1 MKDMKHILRYITFCA
16 VLFCSMAAAAQN
28 KVAEGIEADK
38 TVHNFGDILL
48 DSGPVSC
55 TFTLKN
61 TGSKPMVI
69 YNVTTTCGCTE
80 AEWTREPVKAGGTAS
95 ITVSYTNN
103 EGPYP
108 FDKTITVYASDSKPI
123 LLKIRGICRE
133 KVLPLSERY
142 PVAFGPFG
150 MTETSLQCGNLEQ
163 GNSKSDAVIVANT
176 SSSPVKVEFKDVSDN
191 LTLSVKPNP
200 IPANSTAELSYTV
213 TAERGIWGRN
223 TYWATPVING
233 KTYTT
238 KDGDTKIG
246 VKAFTKENFDRMSE
260 SERAQGP
267 MPRFENS
274 TYSFNRIKK
283 GEEIHAEFTM
293 TNTGK
298 TPFCVYKVDTDACC
312 YSHSDIPVA
321 KPGEKISF
329 RVHVNTENMPKGETL
344 VLVTLTTNSPLRP
357 IVNLFI
363 AGWID

>member
-1 MKDMKHILRYITFCA
+1 MKHLKHIISGIAL
-16 VLFCSMAAAAQN
+16 LCSIAAASAQN

-48 DSGPVSC
+48 DSGPVAC

-61 TGSKPMVI
+61 TGSRPMVI

-80 AEWTREPVKAGGTAS
+80 AEWTREPVKPGSTAEIS
-95 ITVSYTNN
+95 VSYTNN

-108 FDKTITVYASDSKPI
+108 FDKTITVYASDAKPI

-133 KVLPLSERY
+133 KELPLTERY
-142 PVAFGPFG
+142 PVAFGPLG
-150 MTETSLQCGNLEQ
+150 MTDTSLQCGNLEQ
-163 GNSKSDAVIVANT
+163 GGSKSEAVIVANT
-176 SSSPVKVEFKDVSDN
+176 SGTPVKVEFKDVSAN
-191 LTLSVKPNP
+191 LDISVTPNP
-200 IPANSTAELSYTV
+200 IPAGSTAELDFTV
-213 TAERGIWGRN
+213 TAERGIWGKN
-223 TYWATPVING
+223 TYWATPVIDG
-233 KTYTT
+233 RTYTT
-238 KDGDTKIG
+238 SEGRTRIG
-246 VKAFTKENFDRMSE
+246 VKAFTKENFDSMSE
-260 SERAQGP
+260 SERAAGP

-283 GEEIHAEFTM
+283 GEKIHAEFTL
-293 TNTGK
+293 TNSGK
-298 TPFCVYKVDTDACC
+298 SPFCVYKLDTDACC

-321 KPGEKISF
+321 APGEKVTF
-329 RVHVNTENMPKGETL
+329 RVHVDTENMPKGETL

>member
-1 MKDMKHILRYITFCA
+1 MKDMRHILRYITFCA
-16 VLFCSMAAAAQN
+16 VLCCSMAAAAQN

-80 AEWTREPVKAGGTAS
+80 AEWTREPVKTGGTAS

-191 LTLSVKPNP
+191 LMLSVKPNP

-213 TAERGIWGRN
+213 TAERGIWGKN

-321 KPGEKISF
+321 KPGEKITF

>member
-1 MKDMKHILRYITFCA
+1 MKRIVIAIFVLISSLAMSAQEQLGNGLTIDKHIH
-16 VLFCSMAAAAQN
+16 
-28 KVAEGIEADK
+28 D
-38 TVHNFGDILL
+38 FGDILL
-48 DSGPVSC
+48 EKGPVSC

-213 TAERGIWGRN
+213 TAERGIWGKN

-238 KDGDTKIG
+238 MG
-246 VKAFTKENFDRMSE
+246 A
-260 SERAQGP
+260 
-267 MPRFENS
+267 
-274 TYSFNRIKK
+274 
-283 GEEIHAEFTM
+283 EIE
-293 TNTGK
+293 
-298 TPFCVYKVDTDACC
+298 
-312 YSHSDIPVA
+312 
-321 KPGEKISF
+321 
-329 RVHVNTENMPKGETL
+329 
-344 VLVTLTTNSPLRP
+344 
-357 IVNLFI
+357 
-363 AGWID
+363 